1 MMPLGSP
8 RNQRQGEKA
17 FTEHY
22 VGLVATIDVASLDKV
37 F

>member
-22 VGLVATIDVASLDKV
+22 VGLVATIDGASLDKD